1 MQATDSNNS
10 RNIDDDEIEIDLG
23 EVFAVLWHRMWIIL
37 LCAVAC
43 TAIGFAVSFFIITP
57 QYESTT
63 KIYILNRSANSDTV
77 TYSDTQLASS
87 LTKDYEELVT
97 SRTVLEDIISQYG
110 LDEKYEDMENR
121 ITVENTTD
129 TRIISITVKDPDPQ
143 MAQNLANAVRDA
155 AAKHI
160 QKVMDIEAVNVVDE
174 ANLPTDP
181 SEPSVPKYT
190 AIAALIGILL
200 SSMIIII
207 RYITDDTIK
216 TSDDIEKYLEL
227 STLASIPVMEEN
239 PREGRSKGKT
249 KAEKK

>member
-37 LCAVAC
+37 LCAIAC
-43 TAIGFAVSFFIITP
+43 AAIGFAVSFFIITP

-174 ANLPTDP
+174 ANLPDRK
-181 SEPSVPKYT
+181 SV
-190 AIAALIGILL
+190 
-200 SSMIIII
+200 
-207 RYITDDTIK
+207 
-216 TSDDIEKYLEL
+216 
-227 STLASIPVMEEN
+227 V
-239 PREGRSKGKT
+239 
-249 KAEKK
+249 